1 MFTSICIITATKS
14 GAKRRKK
21 MFVKKK
27 YKESI
32 YRVKRKKTKIF
43 TCYGQIYKYTTN
55 QQPSCAPS
63 RRAARWSAGGCAA
76 PSGCYSEEP
85 APCWL
90 SGPESGPKPSLRW
103 APSLSVCLCSPTALC
118 CPLLG
123 GLWTTTSLLP
133 ALYALVG
140 PLYFSQSAPLCFEL
154 VLRLCN
160 DVVKRSCN
168 SGNIL
173 CYSTEVFLSSTEHCP
188 VAVIYSIPQWSILF
202 MSGVFLFRCVQ

>member
-27 YKESI
+27 CKESI

-103 APSLSVCLCSPTALC
+103 APSQSVCVHLLPSAVLCWVGC
-118 CPLLG
+118 E
-123 GLWTTTSLLP
+123 TTTSLLP
-133 ALYALVG
+133 ALYALTSTNCTS
-140 PLYFSQSAPLCFEL
+140 LRAPPGVLSLFCVCVTMWLKEAATVETFCVTVQNCF
-154 VLRLCN
+154 
-160 DVVKRSCN
+160 
-168 SGNIL
+168 
-173 CYSTEVFLSSTEHCP
+173 
-188 VAVIYSIPQWSILF
+188 
-202 MSGVFLFRCVQ
+202 